1 MKSLLCLA
9 IILGLSAC
17 SARKLDVEDF
27 DTPVE
32 DRFITNIK
40 GDGIKLFTYSIK
52 YAVLPTMGQSQLER
66 PPMNNERGSGGNGG
80 RKPSKNEPRQAPN
93 SRQSADL
100 SIWTQQVELGLDKT
114 ISMTQFCREGFI
126 ELSRIIEHGRGEIRG
141 ECNDGAN
148 EEDLVKFK
156 R

>member
-32 DRFITNIK
+32 DKFVTDIK
-40 GDGIKLFTYSIK
+40 GDGIKLFSYNIK
-52 YAVLPTMGQSQLER
+52 YATLPTMGQSLPQQQ
-66 PPMNNERGSGGNGG
+66 PMGNDRGSNG
-80 RKPSKNEPRQAPN
+80 RKPPQNGNGPKQAPN
-93 SRQSADL
+93 SRRTADL
-100 SIWTQQVELGLDKT
+100 SQWTQQVELGLNKT
-114 ISMTQFCREGFI
+114 IAMTQFCREGYI
-126 ELSRIIEHGRGEIRG
+126 ELSRIIEAGRGEIRG